1 MKKDVL
7 VFFSLVY
14 ILLSLNLVIAQTVD
28 EKIMDLIY
36 SARIRQADSLIDA
49 QIKKYP
55 DNPKYYLLKAHHG
68 FYKPYWANWNLPRD
82 SIFQV
87 IVDYSLKAIEIG
99 EKTEETTEIKL
110 YIGSAYGYLSRIYII
125 RQEWWDAFWAGW
137 HCKNYLEDVLDE
149 DPQLQ
154 DAYIGLGAIEY
165 YTARLDG
172 WQAFVAW
179 LGCMSGETDTGLE
192 YFKNTVEKGNLFKNE
207 ATFILSL
214 LYRFYE
220 TDFNQSNIYLS
231 KLNFKYPDNRFI
243 SGLYF
248 QSRLIQLI
256 EEKGIAFL
264 EGNIDSLKDLYHI
277 DNSIVL
283 NNIGYN
289 FSGQK
294 KHDIAMAIF
303 KLNIRL
309 YPNEANP
316 YDSIAECYQ
325 TLGQNKEAVK
335 YSKIALEKLPSD
347 TSINE
352 EFRERLRVILETRL
366 EELESKI
373 SAE

>member
-7 VFFSLVY
+7 IFFSLVC

-28 EKIMDLIY
+28 EKILDLIY
-36 SARIRQADSLIDA
+36 DARIKQADSLIDA

-55 DNPKYYLLKAHHG
+55 DNPKYYLLKIHHI
-68 FYKPYWANWNLPRD
+68 FYKPYWKNLNFSRD
-82 SIFQV
+82 SVFQD
-87 IVDYSLKAIEIG
+87 IVDKSLKTIEIG
-99 EKTEETTEIKL
+99 EKAEETTETKL
-110 YIGSAYGYLSRIYII
+110 YIGSAYGYLARIYVI

-137 HCKNYLEDVLDE
+137 HCKNYLEDVLEE
-149 DPQLQ
+149 DPQLY

-165 YTARLDG
+165 YTARLNG

-192 YFKNTVEKGNLFKNE
+192 YFKKTAENGNLFKNE
-207 ATFILSL
+207 AAFILSI

-243 SGLYF
+243 SDMYL

-264 EGNIDSLKDLYHI
+264 EANIDSLKSDYNI
-277 DNSIVL
+277 KSSVVL
-283 NNIGYN
+283 NNIGYT

-294 KHDIAMAIF
+294 KHDIALAIF

-309 YPNEANP
+309 YPDEANP

-335 YSKIALEKLPSD
+335 YSKIALEKLSGD

-366 EELESKI
+366 EELEPKI
-373 SAE
+373 STE